1 MQHRTKK
8 GPSRSGALSSH
19 FVPNDVEIDWAPTQI
34 VRNAMAYAIQYKQYY
49 LYDYPECSDHN
60 EYELD
65 ACSKSGLSF
74 IDQLLVLSDYAAM
87 GELRRTVAKSKK

>member
-19 FVPNDVEIDWAPTQI
+19 FVPNDVEIDCAPIQI

-49 LYDYPECSDHN
+49 LYDYTERPDHN

-65 ACSKSGLSF
+65 ACTKSGLILDGINF
-74 IDQLLVLSDYAAM
+74 CFNDQVWGLGDYAAM
-87 GELRRTVAKSKK
+87 GEL